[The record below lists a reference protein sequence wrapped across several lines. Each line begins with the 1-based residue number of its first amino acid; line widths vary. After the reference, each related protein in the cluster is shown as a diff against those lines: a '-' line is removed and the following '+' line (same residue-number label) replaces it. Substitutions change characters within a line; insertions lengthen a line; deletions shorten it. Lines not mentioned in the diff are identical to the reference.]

1 MKGDVH
7 MEIRVLSDV
16 YNVFGWDSEDKSSI
30 YVKTLEKI
38 ENRLKSRLPENDK
51 VELTALQKLALSR
64 EGFRDDWS
72 DDDRM
77 PKHLIVQG
85 ATSSGKTLLSELN
98 ILDVVSRRLQA
109 IVLVPLKAMVH
120 ERTRQFIDDLEG
132 QDLRVYGSSS
142 DYMDNDERLIN
153 GEYDVAII
161 VYEKYYAMLSQNG
174 GAILDACR
182 LLVVDELSMLSKE
195 ERGPKLEMAL
205 EITRIKNPQT
215 RIMCLATS
223 DCKTNKIKEWLG
235 EDTIQINSPLRP
247 VGLDEYILT
256 ENGTGKHRF
265 IPSEKKF
272 DSIYINAQKLRESVI
287 SEDVKLEIPGY
298 NEELR
303 DRGKR
308 EKFLLAVIRK
318 IYQQNPN
325 AKTLVFAAT
334 KADTEQYADFLSRQ
348 AGDIFGPVTEDEEF
362 RQTMA
367 DIETC
372 DRDDDRDHIKTL
384 MQRGLSYHNSG
395 VSTNLREIIE
405 SAFQRNSSPVK
416 VVVATETLTIGVNM
430 PFDAMIMMDCR
441 VPKGKGDKVELTSQ
455 EYRNYIGR
463 AGRLGQ
469 SNTTGQTYLYVRKK
483 ELTTFWRSFDEDPV
497 EITSALKDAEETE
510 RTPYF
515 LGLLAVST
523 RGDAFDIQNIRELY
537 DRSLSKIFDSKK
549 VDIERIQNELYNN
562 YLVDLNEP
570 KLKGKGALPGAP
582 PAVPAFLQLKV
593 SAFGND
599 MAPYALSMETCLSI
613 YGYFLHGS
621 ENGGMPAG
629 ITEETIDSD
638 YYLLEILYHVCRHP
652 EIARSSNLMMPQ
664 NVGLNA
670 FRLYTATA
678 TVKKKLNQMFAEK
691 DDKGNYKHQLWED
704 FKITNELRA
713 VATGADMQDQTG
725 KLQAAMRAILIY
737 YWTQGK
743 TIGEI
748 KKETGFDTFLK
759 IISGDLERLAEVIS
773 FHLDAIY
780 RSLVT
785 AAAGSYM
792 VLADS
797 QAMAAFYALQ
807 TRVKYG
813 MSRDLVILANKHVHG
828 LDRSRILEFGKLCAE
843 RGKTPLE
850 GLMTFSDRTIT
861 IMRCMTLG
869 QRNLLCQRNNARYR
883 HASAFYIL
891 LKTIESDIGS
901 DFSSELSANLQ
912 GIFDWGEDV
921 NDPDV
926 LLTAFQNLLSH
937 RKNKRKIFGDFSQV
951 DRRGADSYLIW
962 TGKCRTNRDGEPVED
977 DILLGVLTKDS
988 EESAAVREFMR
999 REAGNGMS
1007 RSRILIIPNDGGK
1020 LLEEQGWTPEDVDV
1034 VMTNPIFAELL
1045 ANAIARRGS
1054 CDSALLS
1061 ILTDLKGV
1069 FGVSIENN
1077 RPSGLLQN
1085 YIVKEKDPG
1094 VRPRF
1099 RLLHSGSIDDTIRFD
1114 SAKLINTLT
1123 NTADLCDYEV
1133 LPWGCAL
1140 ESALEAKDYNDFTDC
1155 PTIICLSSENVI
1167 GSRSLTKFLYKMGQ
1181 QNYSNCFVL
1190 FESEQAHEQW
1200 IKATEK
1206 ADPYGEKWLEKN
1218 NQIPGKITPDV
1229 KSAVSAIRDI
1239 VGNFEKDGFL
1249 IGISYSHYEDVNI
1262 SEEQYRN
1269 VNYSRECCNSD
1280 IEKLGR
1286 VVEAL
1291 REEYGEHRIM
1301 FDKFPTSA
1309 NLFTDPEAKKQSM
1322 DGYRQCRFFL
1332 VLSNWW
1338 TYNNEIC
1345 KEEIQVMKEQYQ
1357 VKKAS
1362 YLYLTTRSQASVDPG
1377 GDEYT
1382 FDINDIEGILKVIRK
1397 SLREQ
1402 K

>member
-7 MEIRVLSDV
+7 MEVRVLSDV
-16 YNVFGWDSEDKSSI
+16 YNVFGWDREDGSSI
-30 YVKTLEKI
+30 YAKTLSNIEK
-38 ENRLKSRLPENDK
+38 RLKSRLPECDK
-51 VELTALQKLALSR
+51 VELTALQRLALQHN
-64 EGFRDDWS
+64 EFCDDWS
-72 DDDRM
+72 DLDRI

-109 IVLVPLKAMVH
+109 IILVPLKAMVH

-132 QDLRVYGSSS
+132 QGLRVYGSSS

-153 GEYDVAII
+153 GDYDVAII

-223 DCKTNKIKEWLG
+223 DCRTNKIKEWLG

-256 ENGTGKHRF
+256 ENGTGKHRY
-265 IPSEKKF
+265 IPSEKEF
-272 DSIYINAQKLRESVI
+272 DSIDVNAQKLRESVI
-287 SEDVKLEIPGY
+287 SEDVNLEISGY
-298 NEELR
+298 NEELK
-303 DRGKR
+303 DREKR
-308 EKFLLAVIRK
+308 EKFLLTVIRK
-318 IYQQNPN
+318 IYQENPN
-325 AKTLVFAAT
+325 AKTLIFAAT
-334 KADTEQYADFLSRQ
+334 KADTERYADFLSKQ
-348 AGDIFGPVTEDEEF
+348 MGDIFGPVTEDEEF

-372 DRDDDRDHIKTL
+372 DRDDDRDHIKIL

-416 VVVATETLTIGVNM
+416 AVVATETLTIGVNM

-441 VPKGKGDKVELTSQ
+441 VPKGKGNKVELTSQ

-469 SNTTGQTYLYVRKK
+469 SNATGQTYLYVRKK
-483 ELTTFWRSFDEDPV
+483 ELTTFWRSFDEEQV
-497 EITSALKDAEETE
+497 EIASALKDAKETE

-523 RGDAFDIQNIRELY
+523 RGEAFDIRNIGELY
-537 DRSLSKIFDSKK
+537 DRSLSRIFDSKK
-549 VDIERIQNELYNN
+549 VDIDKIQNELYEN
-562 YLVDLNEP
+562 YLVNIVE
-570 KLKGKGALPGAP
+570 KKKKGRGNLPGYHP
-582 PAVPAFLQLKV
+582 EEPSFLQLKV
-593 SAFGND
+593 SAFGQD

-613 YGYFLHGS
+613 YSYFLHGS

-629 ITEETIDSD
+629 ITEGMIDSD
-638 YYLLEILYHVCRHP
+638 CCLLEILYHVCQHP

-670 FRLYTATA
+670 SRLYTATA
-678 TVKKKLNQMFAEK
+678 MVKKKLNQMFAEK
-691 DDKGNYKHQLWED
+691 DDEGNYKHQLWKDCEN
-704 FKITNELRA
+704 TNELRA
-713 VATGADMQDQTG
+713 VALGTDTEDQTE

-743 TIGEI
+743 TTGEI

-785 AAAGSYM
+785 AAAGSCM
-792 VLADS
+792 VLADI
-797 QAMAAFYALQ
+797 QALAAFYALQ

-813 MSRDLVILANKHVHG
+813 MNRDLVILANKHVHG

-850 GLMTFSDRTIT
+850 LLMTLSDRSIVQY
-861 IMRCMTLG
+861 MTMG

-883 HASAFYIL
+883 HSNQFSVL
-891 LKTIESDIGS
+891 LNAIGSDIGT
-901 DFSSELSANLQ
+901 DFSSEISMNLQ
-912 GIFDWGEDV
+912 RIFDWGTEE
-921 NDPDV
+921 NDPDA

-951 DRRGADSYLIW
+951 DRRGSDPYLVW
-962 TGKCRTNRDGEPVED
+962 TGKCRINDNGELEED
-977 DILLGVLTKDS
+977 DILLGVLTENSKQSD
-988 EESAAVREFMR
+988 EIREFLN
-999 REAGNGMS
+999 REANS
-1007 RSRILIIPNDGGK
+1007 EIAKTCILIIPNEGRK
-1020 LLEEQGWTPEDVDV
+1020 LLEEQGWNPKNVDV
-1034 VMTNPIFAELL
+1034 VMTSSIFAELL
-1045 ANAIARRGS
+1045 ASAIARRGS

-1069 FGVSIENN
+1069 FVEN

-1099 RLLHSGSIDDTIRFD
+1099 LILHSNSVDDNIRFD
-1114 SAKLINTLT
+1114 SVKLINTLT

-1133 LPWGCAL
+1133 LPWGYAL
-1140 ESALEAKDYNDFTDC
+1140 ECAMEAKDYDDFTDC
-1155 PTIICLSSENVI
+1155 PTIICLSNENVI

-1181 QNYSNCFVL
+1181 QKYHNCFVL

-1200 IKATEK
+1200 NNAAEY

-1218 NQIPGKITPDV
+1218 NQIPGRITPNV
-1229 KSAVSAIRDI
+1229 KNAVSAIRDI
-1239 VGNFEKDGFL
+1239 VDNFEKEGFL
-1249 IGISYSHYEDVNI
+1249 IGISYSHYEDVNVT
-1262 SEEQYRN
+1262 EEQHQN
-1269 VNYSRECCNSD
+1269 VNYSRECCDSD
-1280 IEKLGR
+1280 IEKLQK
-1286 VVEAL
+1286 VVEKL
-1291 REEYGEHRIM
+1291 KEEYGEHRIM
-1301 FDKFPTSA
+1301 FDQFPTSA
-1309 NLFTDPEAKKQSM
+1309 DLFTRPEARKQSM
-1322 DGYRQCRFFL
+1322 NGYRQCRFFL

-1338 TYNNEIC
+1338 TYHNEIC
-1345 KEEIQVMKEQYQ
+1345 QEEMQVMKEQYQ
-1357 VKKAS
+1357 AKKAS

-1382 FDINDIEGILKVIRK
+1382 CDINNVNDILVKIRK
-1397 SLREQ
+1397 FLREQ
-1402 K
+1402 Q

>member
-1 MKGDVH
+1 
-7 MEIRVLSDV
+7 MEVRVLSDV
-16 YNVFGWDSEDKSSI
+16 YDVFGWDREDRSSI
-30 YVKTLEKI
+30 YTKTLENI
-38 ENRLKSRLPENDK
+38 ENRLKSRLPENDE
-51 VELTALQKLALSR
+51 VELTALQRLALSHR
-64 EGFRDDWS
+64 EFCDDWS
-72 DDDRM
+72 DSDRV

-132 QDLRVYGSSS
+132 QGLRVYGSSS

-223 DCKTNKIKEWLG
+223 DCKTDKIREWLG
-235 EDTIQINSPLRP
+235 KDTIQINSPLRP

-256 ENGTGKHRF
+256 ENGTGKHRY
-265 IPSEKKF
+265 IPSEKEF
-272 DSIYINAQKLRESVI
+272 DSIDVNAQKLRESVI
-287 SEDVKLEIPGY
+287 SEDVQLEIPGY

-303 DRGKR
+303 DREKR

-318 IYQQNPN
+318 IYQKNPN
-325 AKTLVFAAT
+325 AKTLIFAAT
-334 KADTEQYADFLSRQ
+334 KADTERYADFLSRQ

-416 VVVATETLTIGVNM
+416 AVVATETLTVGVNM

-441 VPKGKGDKVELTSQ
+441 VPKRKGDKVELTSQ

-483 ELTTFWRSFDEDPV
+483 ELTTFWRSFDEEPV
-497 EITSALKDAEETE
+497 EIASALKDAKETE
-510 RTPYF
+510 RAPYF

-523 RGDAFDIQNIRELY
+523 RGDAFDIRNLTELY
-537 DRSLSKIFDSKK
+537 DRSLSRIFDSKQ
-549 VDIERIQNELYNN
+549 VDIEKIQNELYDN
-562 YLVDLNEP
+562 YLVDLNVP
-570 KLKGKGALPGAP
+570 KLKGKGPLPGAP
-582 PAVPAFLQLKV
+582 LMPAFLKLNV
-593 SAFGND
+593 TAFGKD

-613 YGYFLHGS
+613 YGYFLHGP

-629 ITEETIDSD
+629 ITEEIIDSD

-678 TVKKKLNQMFAEK
+678 TVKKKLNQMFEEK
-691 DDKGNYKHQLWED
+691 DDKGNYKHQLWKDCEN
-704 FKITNELRA
+704 TNELWA
-713 VATGADMQDQTG
+713 VAMGTDTKDQTE

-743 TIGEI
+743 TVGEI
-748 KKETGFDTFLK
+748 KKETGFDTFMK

-785 AAAGSYM
+785 AAAGSLM
-792 VLADS
+792 ILADS

-828 LDRSRILEFGKLCAE
+828 LDRSRLLEFGRLCAE

-850 GLMTFSDRTIT
+850 GIMTFSDRTIT
-861 IMRCMTLG
+861 LMRCMTLV

-883 HASAFYIL
+883 HTNQFDIL
-891 LKTIESDIGS
+891 LKAIESDIGS
-901 DFSSELSANLQ
+901 DFSSELSTNLRE
-912 GIFDWGEDV
+912 IFDWGRDG

-937 RKNKRKIFGDFSQV
+937 RKNRRKIFGDFSQV
-951 DRRGADSYLIW
+951 DRRGTDPYLVW
-962 TGKCRTNRDGEPVED
+962 TGKCRTNREGDPVED
-977 DILLGVLTKDS
+977 DVLLGVLTGDPR
-988 EESAAVREFMR
+988 ESAVVREFLK
-999 REAGNGMS
+999 REAGNGVS
-1007 RSRILIIPNDGGK
+1007 RARILIIPNGGRK
-1020 LLEEQGWTPEDVDV
+1020 LLEEQGWNSGDVDV
-1034 VMTNPIFAELL
+1034 VMTNSIFAELL

-1054 CDSALLS
+1054 CDKALLS

-1069 FGVSIENN
+1069 FIEK
-1077 RPSGLLQN
+1077 RPSDLLQN

-1094 VRPRF
+1094 VRPCFRF
-1099 RLLHSGSIDDTIRFD
+1099 LHSGSIDDTIRFD

-1123 NTADLCDYEV
+1123 NTEDLSNYEV
-1133 LPWGCAL
+1133 LPWGYALECAL
-1140 ESALEAKDYNDFTDC
+1140 ETKDYNDFTDC

-1167 GSRSLTKFLYKMGQ
+1167 CSRSLTKFLYKMGQ

-1190 FESEQAHEQW
+1190 LESEQAHEQW
-1200 IKATEK
+1200 IRAAEK
-1206 ADPYGEKWLEKN
+1206 ADPYGEKWWEKN
-1218 NQIPGKITPDV
+1218 NQIPGRITPDV
-1229 KSAVSAIRDI
+1229 KTAVSAIRDI

-1249 IGISYSHYEDVNI
+1249 IGISYSHYEDVNV

-1269 VNYSRECCNSD
+1269 ANCSRECCDSD
-1280 IEKLGR
+1280 IEKLER
-1286 VVEAL
+1286 VAEAL
-1291 REEYGEHRIM
+1291 REEYGEHRVM
-1301 FDKFPTSA
+1301 FDQFKPAAGQFRK
-1309 NLFTDPEAKKQSM
+1309 PEAKKKSM

-1338 TYNNEIC
+1338 TYHNEIC
-1345 KEEIQVMKEQYQ
+1345 KEEIQVMKERYQ
-1357 VKKAS
+1357 EGKAS
-1362 YLYLTTRSQASVDPG
+1362 YLYLTTRSQASMDPG

-1382 FDINDIEGILKVIRK
+1382 WDINDIDGILEEIRN

>member
-1 MKGDVH
+1 MKGDAH
-7 MEIRVLSDV
+7 MEVRVLSDI
-16 YNVFGWDSEDKSSI
+16 YDVFGWDRKDRSSI
-30 YVKTLEKI
+30 YAKTLENI
-38 ENRLKSRLPENDK
+38 ESRLKSRLPENNE
-51 VELTALQKLALSR
+51 VELTALQRLALSHH
-64 EGFRDDWS
+64 EFS
-72 DDDRM
+72 DNWLDSDRV

-98 ILDVVSRRLQA
+98 ILDVVSRRLKA

-132 QDLRVYGSSS
+132 QGLRVYGSSS

-223 DCKTNKIKEWLG
+223 DCKTDKIREWLG
-235 EDTIQINSPLRP
+235 EDTIPINSPLRP

-256 ENGTGKHRF
+256 ENGTGKHRY
-265 IPSEKKF
+265 IPSEKEF
-272 DSIYINAQKLRESVI
+272 DSIDVNAQKLRESVI

-303 DRGKR
+303 DREKR

-318 IYQQNPN
+318 IYQKNPN
-325 AKTLVFAAT
+325 AKTLIFAAT
-334 KADTEQYADFLSRQ
+334 KADTERYADFLSKQ

-416 VVVATETLTIGVNM
+416 AVVATETLTVGVNM

-469 SNTTGQTYLYVRKK
+469 SNTTGQTYLYVWRQDMN
-483 ELTTFWRSFDEDPV
+483 TFWRSFNEEPV
-497 EITSALKDAEETE
+497 EIASALKDAEEME
-510 RTPYF
+510 RAPYF
-515 LGLLAVST
+515 LGLLAIST
-523 RGDAFDIQNIRELY
+523 RGEAFDIRNLRDLY
-537 DRSLSKIFDSKK
+537 DRSLSRIFDSKQ
-549 VDIERIQNELYNN
+549 VDIEKIQSELYDK
-562 YLVDLNEP
+562 YLVDLDVQ
-570 KLKGKGALPGAP
+570 KIKGKGPLPGTTP
-582 PAVPAFLQLKV
+582 MPAFLQLKV
-593 SAFGND
+593 TDFGKD

-613 YGYFLHGS
+613 YGYFLYGS

-629 ITEETIDSD
+629 ITEEIIDSD

-652 EIARSSNLMMPQ
+652 EITRSSNLMMPQ
-664 NVGLNA
+664 NIGLNA
-670 FRLYTATA
+670 SRRYTATA
-678 TVKKKLNQMFAEK
+678 TVKKKLNQMFAEE

-704 FKITNELRA
+704 CKNTNELRA
-713 VATGADMQDQTG
+713 VAMGIGTANQTE

-743 TIGEI
+743 TVREI
-748 KKETGFDTFLK
+748 KKATGFDTFMK

-785 AAAGSYM
+785 AAAGSLM

-813 MSRDLVILANKHVHG
+813 MNRDLVILANKHVHG
-828 LDRSRILEFGKLCAE
+828 LDRSRILEFGKICAE
-843 RGKTPLE
+843 MGKTPLE
-850 GLMTFSDRTIT
+850 LLMTLSDRSIVQY
-861 IMRCMTLG
+861 MSLG

-883 HASAFYIL
+883 HSNQFSVL
-891 LKTIESDIGS
+891 LNTIESDIGS
-901 DFSSELSANLQ
+901 DFSSDVSMNLQ
-912 GIFDWGEDV
+912 RIFDWGAEG
-921 NDPDV
+921 NDPDA

-951 DRRGADSYLIW
+951 DRRGTDSYLVW

-977 DILLGVLTKDS
+977 DILLGVLTENTK
-988 EESAAVREFMR
+988 ESDEVREFLK
-999 REAGNGMS
+999 REAGSGMA
-1007 RSRILIIPNDGGK
+1007 RARILLIPNDGRK
-1020 LLEEQGWTPEDVDV
+1020 LLEEQGWNTGDVDV
-1034 VMTNPIFAELL
+1034 VMTSSIFAELL

-1054 CDSALLS
+1054 CDSALFS

-1069 FGVSIENN
+1069 FIEN

-1094 VRPRF
+1094 VQPRF
-1099 RLLHSGSIDDTIRFD
+1099 LILYSDSVDDNIRFD

-1133 LPWGCAL
+1133 LPWGYALECAL
-1140 ESALEAKDYNDFTDC
+1140 ETKDYNDFTDC
-1155 PTIICLSSENVI
+1155 PTIICLSCENVI

-1181 QNYSNCFVL
+1181 QNYRNCFVL

-1200 IKATEK
+1200 IRAAEK
-1206 ADPYGEKWLEKN
+1206 ADPYGEKWWEKN
-1218 NQIPGKITPDV
+1218 NQIPGRITPDV

-1239 VGNFEKDGFL
+1239 VDNFERDRFL
-1249 IGISYSHYEDVNI
+1249 IGISYSHYEDVNV

-1269 VNYSRECCNSD
+1269 ANYSRECCDSD
-1280 IEKLGR
+1280 IEKLKR
-1286 VVEAL
+1286 VAETL
-1291 REEYGEHRIM
+1291 REKYGEHRIM
-1301 FDKFPTSA
+1301 FDQFPTSA
-1309 NLFTDPEAKKQSM
+1309 DLFTDPEARKRSM

-1338 TYNNEIC
+1338 TYHNEIC
-1345 KEEIQVMKEQYQ
+1345 KEEIQVMKERYQ
-1357 VKKAS
+1357 EGKAS

-1382 FDINDIEGILKVIRK
+1382 CDINEIGKICEKVR
-1397 SLREQ
+1397 SFLGEQ

>member
-7 MEIRVLSDV
+7 MEVRVLSDV
-16 YNVFGWDSEDKSSI
+16 YDVFGWNREDRSSI
-30 YVKTLEKI
+30 CVKTLENI
-38 ENRLKSRLPENDK
+38 ERRLKSRLPENNE
-51 VELTALQKLALSR
+51 VELTALQRLALSHQ
-64 EGFRDDWS
+64 EFSDDWS
-72 DDDRM
+72 DSDRV

-235 EDTIQINSPLRP
+235 KDTKQINSPLRP

-256 ENGTGKHRF
+256 ENGTGKHRY
-265 IPSEKKF
+265 IPSEKEF
-272 DSIYINAQKLRESVI
+272 DSIDINAQKLRKSVI

-303 DRGKR
+303 DREKR
-308 EKFLLAVIRK
+308 EKFLLAVIRM
-318 IYQQNPN
+318 IYQKNTN
-325 AKTLVFAAT
+325 AKTLIFAAT
-334 KADTEQYADFLSRQ
+334 KADTERYADFLSKQ
-348 AGDIFGPVTEDEEF
+348 ASDIFGPVTEDEEF

-416 VVVATETLTIGVNM
+416 AVVATETLTVGVNM

-483 ELTTFWRSFDEDPV
+483 ELTTFWRSFDEEPV
-497 EITSALKDAEETE
+497 EIASALKDAKETE
-510 RTPYF
+510 RAAYF

-523 RGDAFDIQNIRELY
+523 RGEAFDIRNLTELY
-537 DRSLSKIFDSKK
+537 DRSLSRIFDSKQ
-549 VDIERIQNELYNN
+549 VDIEKIQNELYRK
-562 YLVDLNEP
+562 YLVDIAEEEENDN
-570 KLKGKGALPGAP
+570 GNLPGYHP
-582 PAVPAFLQLKV
+582 EEPSYLQLTV
-593 SAFGND
+593 TDFGKD
-599 MAPYALSMETCLSI
+599 MAPYALSLKTCLSI
-613 YGYFLHGS
+613 YNYFLHGAK
-621 ENGGMPAG
+621 NGGMPAG
-629 ITEETIDSD
+629 ITEEMIDSD
-638 YYLLEILYHVCRHP
+638 YCLLEILYHVCCHP

-670 FRLYTATA
+670 SRLYTATA

-691 DDKGNYKHQLWED
+691 DEKGNYKHQLW
-704 FKITNELRA
+704 KNRKNINELRA
-713 VATGADMQDQTG
+713 LAEGTNTENQTE

-748 KKETGFDTFLK
+748 KKETGFNTFLK
-759 IISGDLERLAEVIS
+759 IINGDLERLAEVIS

-780 RSLVT
+780 KSLVT
-785 AAAGSYM
+785 AAAGSRM

-797 QAMAAFYALQ
+797 QALAAFYALQ

-813 MSRDLVILANKHVHG
+813 MNRDLVVLANKHVHG
-828 LDRSRILEFGKLCAE
+828 LDRSRLLKFGKLCAE

-850 GLMTFSDRTIT
+850 LLMTLSDRSIVQY
-861 IMRCMTLG
+861 MTLG

-883 HASAFYIL
+883 HANQFDIL
-891 LKTIESDIGS
+891 LKAIESDIGS
-901 DFSSELSANLQ
+901 DFSPELSANLQ
-912 GIFDWGEDV
+912 RIFDWGMEG
-921 NDPDV
+921 NDADA

-951 DRRGADSYLIW
+951 DRRGTDPYLVW
-962 TGKCRTNRDGEPVED
+962 TGKCRRNRDGESVED
-977 DILLGVLTKDS
+977 DILLGVLTENLK
-988 EESAAVREFMR
+988 ESYEVREFLK
-999 REAGNGMS
+999 REAGSGMA
-1007 RSRILIIPNDGGK
+1007 RARILIIPNDGRK
-1020 LLEEQGWTPEDVDV
+1020 LLEEQGWNPGDVDV
-1034 VMTNPIFAELL
+1034 VMASSIFAELL
-1045 ANAIARRGS
+1045 ANAIARRGN
-1054 CDSALLS
+1054 CDSALFS

-1069 FGVSIENN
+1069 FIEN

-1094 VRPRF
+1094 VQPRF
-1099 RLLHSGSIDDTIRFD
+1099 LILHSDSVDDNIRFD

-1123 NTADLCDYEV
+1123 NTADLCNYEV
-1133 LPWGCAL
+1133 LPWGYALECAL
-1140 ESALEAKDYNDFTDC
+1140 ERKDYNDFTDC

-1167 GSRSLTKFLYKMGQ
+1167 GSRNLTKFLYKMGQ
-1181 QNYSNCFVL
+1181 QKYSNCFVL

-1200 IKATEK
+1200 IRAAEY
-1206 ADPYGEKWLEKN
+1206 ADPYGEKWWEKN
-1218 NQIPGKITPDV
+1218 NQIPGRITPDV
-1229 KSAVSAIRDI
+1229 KGAVSAIRDI
-1239 VGNFEKDGFL
+1239 VDNFERDRFL
-1249 IGISYSHYEDVNI
+1249 IGISYSHYEDVNV

-1269 VNYSRECCNSD
+1269 TNYSRECCDSD
-1280 IEKLGR
+1280 IEKLQR
-1286 VVEAL
+1286 VVQKL
-1291 REEYGEHRIM
+1291 REEYGEHRVM
-1301 FDKFPTSA
+1301 FDQFKPAAGQFRK
-1309 NLFTDPEAKKQSM
+1309 PEAKKKSM

-1345 KEEIQVMKEQYQ
+1345 KEEIQVMKERYQ
-1357 VKKAS
+1357 EGKAS
-1362 YLYLTTRSQASVDPG
+1362 YLYLTTRSQASMDPG

-1382 FDINDIEGILKVIRK
+1382 WDINDIDGILEEIRNF
-1397 SLREQ
+1397 LRE
-1402 K
+1402 

>member
-1 MKGDVH
+1 
-7 MEIRVLSDV
+7 MEVRVLSDV
-16 YNVFGWDSEDKSSI
+16 YDVFGWDREDRSSI
-30 YVKTLEKI
+30 YTKTLENI
-38 ENRLKSRLPENDK
+38 ENRLKSRLPENDE
-51 VELTALQKLALSR
+51 VELTALQRLALSHR
-64 EGFRDDWS
+64 EFCDDWS
-72 DDDRM
+72 DSDRV

-132 QDLRVYGSSS
+132 QGLRVYGSSS

-223 DCKTNKIKEWLG
+223 DCKTDKIREWLG
-235 EDTIQINSPLRP
+235 KDTIQINSPLRP

-256 ENGTGKHRF
+256 ENGTGKHRY
-265 IPSEKKF
+265 IPSEKEF
-272 DSIYINAQKLRESVI
+272 DSIDVNAQKLRESVI
-287 SEDVKLEIPGY
+287 SEDVQLEIPGY

-303 DRGKR
+303 DREKR

-318 IYQQNPN
+318 IYQKNPN
-325 AKTLVFAAT
+325 AKTLIFAAT
-334 KADTEQYADFLSRQ
+334 KADTERYADFLSKQ
-348 AGDIFGPVTEDEEF
+348 ASDIFGPVTEDEEF

-416 VVVATETLTIGVNM
+416 AVVATETLTVGVNM

-441 VPKGKGDKVELTSQ
+441 VPKRKGDKVELTSQ

-483 ELTTFWRSFDEDPV
+483 ELTTFWRSFDEEPV
-497 EITSALKDAEETE
+497 EIASALKDAKETE
-510 RTPYF
+510 RAPYF

-523 RGDAFDIQNIRELY
+523 RGDAFDIRNLTELY
-537 DRSLSKIFDSKK
+537 DRSLSRIFDSKQ
-549 VDIERIQNELYNN
+549 VDIDKIQNELYEN
-562 YLVDLNEP
+562 YLVDIV
-570 KLKGKGALPGAP
+570 KKKKKGRGNLPGYHP
-582 PAVPAFLQLKV
+582 EEPSLLQLKV
-593 SAFGND
+593 SAFGKD
-599 MAPYALSMETCLSI
+599 MAPYALSMETCESI
-613 YGYFLHGS
+613 YSYFLHGS

-629 ITEETIDSD
+629 ITEKMIDSD
-638 YYLLEILYHVCRHP
+638 YCLLEILYHVCQHP

-670 FRLYTATA
+670 SRLYTATA
-678 TVKKKLNQMFAEK
+678 TVKKKLNQMFSEK
-691 DDKGNYKHQLWED
+691 DDRGNYKHQLWKDCEN
-704 FKITNELRA
+704 TNELRA
-713 VATGADMQDQTG
+713 VAMGTNTVDQTE

-743 TIGEI
+743 LTSEI
-748 KKETGFDTFLK
+748 KKETGFNTFLK

-785 AAAGSYM
+785 AAAGSRM

-797 QAMAAFYALQ
+797 QALAAFYALQ

-813 MSRDLVILANKHVHG
+813 MGRDLVVLANKHVHG
-828 LDRSRILEFGKLCAE
+828 LDRSRLLEFGRLCAE
-843 RGKTPLE
+843 MGKTPLE
-850 GLMTFSDRTIT
+850 LLMTLPDRVIVKY
-861 IMRCMTLG
+861 MTLG

-883 HASAFYIL
+883 HANQFDIL
-891 LKTIESDIGS
+891 LKAIESDIGS
-901 DFSSELSANLQ
+901 DFSPELSANLQ
-912 GIFDWGEDV
+912 RIFEWGTEG
-921 NDPDV
+921 NDADA

-951 DRRGADSYLIW
+951 DRRGTDPYLVW
-962 TGKCRTNRDGEPVED
+962 TGKCRTNRDGESVED
-977 DILLGVLTKDS
+977 DILLGVLTGDPG
-988 EESAAVREFMR
+988 ESAAVREFLK
-999 REAGNGMS
+999 REAGSGMA
-1007 RSRILIIPNDGGK
+1007 RARILIIPNDGGK
-1020 LLEEQGWTPEDVDV
+1020 LLEKQGWNPGDVDV
-1034 VMTNPIFAELL
+1034 VMTNSIFAELL
-1045 ANAIARRGS
+1045 VNAIARRGS
-1054 CDSALLS
+1054 CDRALLS

-1069 FGVSIENN
+1069 FGVSIEKN
-1077 RPSGLLQN
+1077 RPSDLLQN
-1085 YIVKEKDPG
+1085 YIVKEKDQG

-1099 RLLHSGSIDDTIRFD
+1099 RLLYSGSIDDTIRFD

-1123 NTADLCDYEV
+1123 NTEDLSNYEV
-1133 LPWGCAL
+1133 LPWGYALECAL
-1140 ESALEAKDYNDFTDC
+1140 ETKDYNDFTDC

-1167 GSRSLTKFLYKMGQ
+1167 CSRSLTKFLYKMGQ

-1190 FESEQAHEQW
+1190 LESEQAHEQW
-1200 IKATEK
+1200 IRAAEK
-1206 ADPYGEKWLEKN
+1206 ADPYGEKWWEKN
-1218 NQIPGKITPDV
+1218 NQIPGRITPDV
-1229 KSAVSAIRDI
+1229 KTAVSAIRDI

-1249 IGISYSHYEDVNI
+1249 IGISYSHYEDVNV

-1269 VNYSRECCNSD
+1269 ANCSRECCDSD
-1280 IEKLGR
+1280 IEKLER
-1286 VVEAL
+1286 VAEAL
-1291 REEYGEHRIM
+1291 REEYGEHRVM
-1301 FDKFPTSA
+1301 FDQFKPAAGQFRK
-1309 NLFTDPEAKKQSM
+1309 PEAKKKSM

-1338 TYNNEIC
+1338 TYHNEIC
-1345 KEEIQVMKEQYQ
+1345 KEEIQVMKERYQ
-1357 VKKAS
+1357 EGKAS
-1362 YLYLTTRSQASVDPG
+1362 YLYLTTRSQASMDPG

-1382 FDINDIEGILKVIRK
+1382 WDINDIDGILEEIRN

>member
-1 MKGDVH
+1 MKGDTH
-7 MEIRVLSDV
+7 MEVRVLSDV
-16 YNVFGWDSEDKSSI
+16 YDVFGWDREDRSSI
-30 YVKTLEKI
+30 YAKTLENI
-38 ENRLKSRLPENDK
+38 ESRLKSRLPENNE
-51 VELTALQKLALSR
+51 VELTALQRLALSHQ
-64 EGFRDDWS
+64 EFSDDWS
-72 DDDRM
+72 DSDRV

-182 LLVVDELSMLSKE
+182 MLVVDELSMLSKE

-235 EDTIQINSPLRP
+235 KDTIQINSPLRP

-256 ENGTGKHRF
+256 ENGTGKHRY
-265 IPSEKKF
+265 IPSEKEF
-272 DSIYINAQKLRESVI
+272 DSIDINAQKLRKSVI

-303 DRGKR
+303 DREKR
-308 EKFLLAVIRK
+308 EKFLLSVIRK
-318 IYQQNPN
+318 IYQKNTN
-325 AKTLVFAAT
+325 AKTLIFAAT
-334 KADTEQYADFLSRQ
+334 KADTERYADFLSKQ
-348 AGDIFGPVTEDEEF
+348 ASDIFGPVTEDEEF

-416 VVVATETLTIGVNM
+416 AVVATETLTVGVNM

-441 VPKGKGDKVELTSQ
+441 VPKGKGDRVELTSQ

-483 ELTTFWRSFDEDPV
+483 ELTTFWRSFDEEPV
-497 EITSALKDAEETE
+497 EIASALKDAKETE
-510 RTPYF
+510 RAPYF

-523 RGDAFDIQNIRELY
+523 RGDAFDIRNLTELY
-537 DRSLSKIFDSKK
+537 DRSLSRIFDSRK
-549 VDIERIQNELYNN
+549 VDIDKIQNELYEN
-562 YLVDLNEP
+562 YLVNIVE
-570 KLKGKGALPGAP
+570 KNKKGRGNLPGYHP
-582 PAVPAFLQLKV
+582 EEPSFLQLKV
-593 SAFGND
+593 SAFGKD
-599 MAPYALSMETCLSI
+599 MAPYALSMETCQSI
-613 YGYFLHGS
+613 YSYFLHGS

-629 ITEETIDSD
+629 ITEKMIDSD
-638 YYLLEILYHVCRHP
+638 YCLLEILYHVCQHP

-670 FRLYTATA
+670 SRLYTATA

-691 DDKGNYKHQLWED
+691 DDKGNYKHQLWKDCEN
-704 FKITNELRA
+704 TNELRA
-713 VATGADMQDQTG
+713 VAMGTDTEDQTE

-743 TIGEI
+743 LTSEI

-785 AAAGSYM
+785 AAAGSRM

-797 QAMAAFYALQ
+797 QALAAFYALQ

-813 MSRDLVILANKHVHG
+813 MSRDVVKRANKHVLG
-828 LDRSRILEFGKLCAE
+828 VDRSRLLEFAKLCAVSVT
-843 RGKTPLE
+843 TPLE
-850 GLMTFSDRTIT
+850 LLMTLSDRSIVQY
-861 IMRCMTLG
+861 MTLG

-883 HASAFYIL
+883 HSSQFSVL
-891 LKTIESDIGS
+891 LNAIESDIGS
-901 DFSSELSANLQ
+901 DFSPELSTNLQ
-912 GIFDWGEDV
+912 RIFDWGMEG
-921 NDPDV
+921 NDADA

-951 DRRGADSYLIW
+951 DRRGTDPYLVW

-977 DILLGVLTKDS
+977 DILLGVLTENPK
-988 EESAAVREFMR
+988 ESDEVREFLK
-999 REAGNGMS
+999 READSGMA
-1007 RSRILIIPNDGGK
+1007 RARILIIPNDGRK
-1020 LLEEQGWTPEDVDV
+1020 LLEEQGWNTGDVDV
-1034 VMTNPIFAELL
+1034 VMTSSIFAELL

-1054 CDSALLS
+1054 CDSALFS

-1069 FGVSIENN
+1069 FIEN

-1094 VRPRF
+1094 VQPRF
-1099 RLLHSGSIDDTIRFD
+1099 LILHSDSVDDNIRFD

-1133 LPWGCAL
+1133 IPWGYALECAL
-1140 ESALEAKDYNDFTDC
+1140 ERKDYNDFTDC
-1155 PTIICLSSENVI
+1155 PTIICLSNENVI

-1181 QNYSNCFVL
+1181 QSYRNCFVL

-1200 IKATEK
+1200 IKAAEYS
-1206 ADPYGEKWLEKN
+1206 DPYGEKWWEKN
-1218 NQIPGKITPDV
+1218 NQIPGRITPDV

-1239 VGNFEKDGFL
+1239 VDNFERDRFL
-1249 IGISYSHYEDVNI
+1249 IGISYSHYEDVNV

-1269 VNYSRECCNSD
+1269 ANYSRECCDSD
-1280 IEKLGR
+1280 IEKLER
-1286 VVEAL
+1286 VAETL
-1291 REEYGEHRIM
+1291 REKYGEHRIM
-1301 FDKFPTSA
+1301 FDQFPTSA
-1309 NLFTDPEAKKQSM
+1309 DLFTDPEARKRSM

-1338 TYNNEIC
+1338 TYHNEIC
-1345 KEEIQVMKEQYQ
+1345 KEEIQVMKERYQ
-1357 VKKAS
+1357 EGKAS

-1382 FDINDIEGILKVIRK
+1382 CDINEVDKICEKVR
-1397 SLREQ
+1397 SFLGEQ

>member
-1 MKGDVH
+1 
-7 MEIRVLSDV
+7 MEVRVLSDV
-16 YNVFGWDSEDKSSI
+16 YDVFGWDREDRSSI
-30 YVKTLEKI
+30 YAKTLENI
-38 ENRLKSRLPENDK
+38 ESRLKNRLPENNE
-51 VELTALQKLALSR
+51 VELTALQKHALSR
-64 EGFRDDWS
+64 EGFQDDWS
-72 DDDRM
+72 DDDRI
-77 PKHLIVQG
+77 PRHLIVQG

-98 ILDVVSRRLQA
+98 ILDVVFRRLQA

-132 QDLRVYGSSS
+132 QGLRIYGSSS
-142 DYMDNDERLIN
+142 DYMDNDERLIK

-161 VYEKYYAMLSQNG
+161 VYEKYYAMLSQDG
-174 GAILDACR
+174 GEILRACR

-205 EITRIKNPQT
+205 ELTRIKNPQT

-223 DCKTNKIKEWLG
+223 DCKTDKIKKWLG
-235 EDTIQINSPLRP
+235 EDTIQINNPLRP
-247 VGLDEYILT
+247 VGLEEYILT
-256 ENGTGKHRF
+256 ENGIGKRRY
-265 IPSEKKF
+265 IPSEKEF
-272 DSIYINAQKLRESVI
+272 ESIDINAQKLRESVI
-287 SEDVKLEIPGY
+287 SEDVELEIPGY

-303 DRGKR
+303 DREKK

-318 IYQQNPN
+318 IYQKNPN
-325 AKTLVFAAT
+325 AKTLIFAAT
-334 KADTEQYADFLSRQ
+334 KADTERYADFLSKQ
-348 AGDIFGPVTEDEEF
+348 ASDIFGPVTEDEEF

-384 MQRGLSYHNSG
+384 MQRGISYHNSG

-416 VVVATETLTIGVNM
+416 AVVATETLTIGVNM

-483 ELTTFWRSFDEDPV
+483 ELTTFWRSFDEEPV
-497 EITSALKDAEETE
+497 EISSALKDAEETE
-510 RTPYF
+510 RAPYL

-523 RGDAFDIQNIRELY
+523 RGEAFDIRNLRELY
-537 DRSLSKIFDSKK
+537 DRSLSRIFDSKQ
-549 VDIERIQNELYNN
+549 VDIEKIQNELYDN
-562 YLVDLNEP
+562 YLVDLNVP
-570 KLKGKGALPGAP
+570 ILKGRGQLLGAP
-582 PAVPAFLQLKV
+582 LVPAFLKLNV
-593 SAFGND
+593 TAFGKD

-629 ITEETIDSD
+629 ITEEIIDSD

-678 TVKKKLNQMFAEK
+678 TVKEKLNQMFEEK
-691 DDKGNYKHQLWED
+691 DDKGNYKHQLWRDCEN
-704 FKITNELRA
+704 TSELWA
-713 VATGADMQDQTG
+713 VAMGIDTANQTE

-743 TIGEI
+743 TVREI
-748 KKETGFDTFLK
+748 KKATGFDTFMK

-785 AAAGSYM
+785 AAAGSLM

-813 MSRDLVILANKHVHG
+813 MNRDLVILANKHVHG
-828 LDRSRILEFGKLCAE
+828 LDRSRILEFGKICAE
-843 RGKTPLE
+843 MGKTPLE
-850 GLMTFSDRTIT
+850 LLMTLSDRSIVQY
-861 IMRCMTLG
+861 MSLG

-883 HASAFYIL
+883 HSNQFSVL
-891 LKTIESDIGS
+891 LNTIESDIGS
-901 DFSSELSANLQ
+901 DFSSDVSMNLQ
-912 GIFDWGEDV
+912 RIFDWGAEG
-921 NDPDV
+921 NDPDA

-951 DRRGADSYLIW
+951 DRRGTDSYLVW

-977 DILLGVLTKDS
+977 DILLGVLTENTK
-988 EESAAVREFMR
+988 ESDEVREFLK
-999 REAGNGMS
+999 REAGSGMS
-1007 RSRILIIPNDGGK
+1007 RARILLIPNDGRK
-1020 LLEEQGWTPEDVDV
+1020 LLEEQGWNTGDVDV
-1034 VMTNPIFAELL
+1034 VMTSSIFAELL

-1054 CDSALLS
+1054 CDSALFS

-1069 FGVSIENN
+1069 FIEN

-1094 VRPRF
+1094 VQPRF
-1099 RLLHSGSIDDTIRFD
+1099 LILYSDSVDDNIRFD

-1133 LPWGCAL
+1133 LPWGYALECAL
-1140 ESALEAKDYNDFTDC
+1140 ETKDYNDFTDC
-1155 PTIICLSSENVI
+1155 PTIICLSCENVI

-1181 QNYSNCFVL
+1181 QNYRNCFVL

-1200 IKATEK
+1200 IRAAEK
-1206 ADPYGEKWLEKN
+1206 ADPYGEKWWEKN
-1218 NQIPGKITPDV
+1218 NQIPGRTTPDV

-1239 VGNFEKDGFL
+1239 VDNFERDRFL
-1249 IGISYSHYEDVNI
+1249 IGISYSHYEDVNV

-1269 VNYSRECCNSD
+1269 ANYSRECCDSD
-1280 IEKLGR
+1280 IEKLKR
-1286 VVEAL
+1286 VAETL
-1291 REEYGEHRIM
+1291 REKYGEHRIM
-1301 FDKFPTSA
+1301 FDQFPTSA
-1309 NLFTDPEAKKQSM
+1309 DLFTDPEARKRSM

-1338 TYNNEIC
+1338 TYHNEIC
-1345 KEEIQVMKEQYQ
+1345 KEEIQVMKERYQ
-1357 VKKAS
+1357 EGKAS

-1382 FDINDIEGILKVIRK
+1382 CDINEIDKICEKVR
-1397 SLREQ
+1397 SFLGEQ